1 MSLTAL
7 GFIPFF
13 ADQAAARPD
22 LVPARV
28 TAEGQDLFWLAG
40 SQAPLGAMTGRLRRH
55 ERPVVGDWVLVADD
69 PGRATIHQI
78 LERRTVFARRAS
90 GTTGETQVLAVNV
103 DVVFIVTS
111 ANQDLNARRLER
123 YLTQVR
129 SGGATPVV
137 VVNKLD
143 LVDDAAATL
152 AAVRQVD
159 SQVDVVGARAKDGDV
174 SALLSYMQPG
184 VTVAFVGS
192 SGVGKSSLT
201 NVFLGAAT
209 QGTAD
214 LMSDDKGRHTTTRR
228 ELFVCSSGAL
238 VIDTPGMR
246 ELGLIEDIDID
257 VTFPDIVRLAQ
268 TCRFGDCKHEAEPG
282 CAVHAAIASGEI
294 ARERLDSYKKLLHET
309 AVAEERKVR
318 AAARDKSRRN
328 R

>member
-1 MSLTAL
+1 VTLSAL
-7 GFIPFF
+7 AYSQFF
-13 ADQAAARPD
+13 ADQAAASPE

-28 TAEGQDLFWLAG
+28 TAEGQDLFWRAG
-40 SQAPLGAMTGRLRRH
+40 CEAPLGAMTGRLRRH

-69 PGRATIHQI
+69 PSRATIHTI
-78 LERRTVFARRAS
+78 LERRTIFARRAA
-90 GTTGETQVLAVNV
+90 GTTGDTQLLAVNI

-129 SGGATPVV
+129 SGGATPVI

-143 LVDDAAATL
+143 LVDDPARIMAQ
-152 AAVRQVD
+152 VREAEAEAD
-159 SQVDVVGARAKDGDV
+159 IVGTRARDGDV
-174 SALLSYMQPG
+174 SSLAPYLQPG

-201 NVFLGAAT
+201 NALLKTAT
-209 QGTAD
+209 QSTAA
-214 LMSDDKGRHTTTRR
+214 LLSDDKGRHTTTRR

-246 ELGLIEDIDID
+246 ELGLVEDVDID
-257 VTFPDIVRLAQ
+257 VSFADIAELATQ
-268 TCRFGDCKHEAEPG
+268 CRFGDCKHEAEPG
-282 CAVHAAIASGEI
+282 CAVHAAIAGGAL
-294 ARERLDSYKKLLHET
+294 ARERFDSYRKLLAET
-309 AVAEERKVR
+309 ALAEQRRAR